1 MKYSIFLIAG
11 EVSGDMYGAKI
22 VEKIK
27 TINPEIHFC
36 GLGGKRMKEAGVNLI
51 EHTDKLS
58 VMGIPDV
65 IKKIFFFKKLLY
77 TTIDQ
82 INKVQPKAIILIDY
96 PGFNLRLAK
105 KIKKKSI
112 PVYYYIP
119 PKVWAWKKKRIKDI
133 KKYIDEVFYIFPFEE
148 HIYKELNIKSEY
160 VGNPLIELISC
171 TDKNSDKIINWRKQK
186 KVALLPG
193 SRQQEIR
200 YILPSLLTLIEKYD
214 VDTSFIIASPNNSI
228 SKQIQKY
235 LNDYP
240 KNLENVSIV
249 ESQTLEVLKQADAAI
264 ITSGTA
270 TLEAALLNVPH
281 FLIYKTNWVTY
292 LFAKVFVNLKFYGL
306 VNLLLSR
313 NVSAEVIQYNV
324 NTRRLTVELDRL
336 FNFQVTEKMKR
347 DFESIKNLLGSKI
360 TSEIIANKI
369 VKLNP
374 SD

>member
-51 EHTDKLS
+51 EHADKLS

-77 TTIDQ
+77 KTIDQ

-148 HIYKELNIKSEY
+148 HLYKELNIKSEY

-171 TDKNSDKIINWRKQK
+171 IDKNSSKIINWRKQK

-200 YILPSLLTLIEKYD
+200 YILPSLLTLIENYD
-214 VDTSFIIASPNNSI
+214 EDTSFIIASPNNSI

-249 ESQTLEVLKQADAAI
+249 ESQTLEVLKQADVAI

-313 NVSAEVIQYNV
+313 NVSAEVIQNEV

-336 FNFQVTEKMKR
+336 FNFQVAEKMKS
-347 DFESIKNLLGSKI
+347 DFETIKNLLGSKV

-369 VKLNP
+369 VKINP

>member
-51 EHTDKLS
+51 EHADKLS

-77 TTIDQ
+77 KTIDQ

-148 HIYKELNIKSEY
+148 HLYKELNIKSEY
-160 VGNPLIELISC
+160 VGNPLIELISS
-171 TDKNSDKIINWRKQK
+171 TDKNSSKIINWRKQK

-200 YILPSLLTLIEKYD
+200 YILPSLLTLIENYD

-281 FLIYKTNWVTY
+281 FLIYKTNWATY

-324 NTRRLTVELDRL
+324 NTRRLTLELDRL

>member
-27 TINPEIHFC
+27 TINPEAYFY

-77 TTIDQ
+77 KTINQ

-105 KIKKKSI
+105 KLKKINSSILLYSSKSMGLEE
-112 PVYYYIP
+112 
-119 PKVWAWKKKRIKDI
+119 KRIKDI

-148 HIYKELNIKSEY
+148 HLYKELNIKSEY

-171 TDKNSDKIINWRKQK
+171 IDKNSGKIINWRKQK

-200 YILPSLLTLIEKYD
+200 YILPSLLTLIENYD

-249 ESQTLEVLKQADAAI
+249 ESQTLEVLKQADVAI

-313 NVSAEVIQYNV
+313 NVSAEVIQNEV
-324 NTRRLTVELDRL
+324 NTRRLIAELDRL
-336 FNFQVTEKMKR
+336 FNFQVAEKMKR
-347 DFESIKNLLGSKI
+347 DFESIKSLLGSKI

-369 VKLNP
+369 VNLNP

>member
-27 TINPEIHFC
+27 TINPEIYFC
-36 GLGGKRMKEAGVNLI
+36 GLGGKRMKQAGVNLI
-51 EHTDKLS
+51 EHADKLS

-77 TTIDQ
+77 KTIDQ

-148 HIYKELNIKSEY
+148 HLYKELNIKSEY

-171 TDKNSDKIINWRKQK
+171 TDKNSGKIINWRKQK

-200 YILPSLLTLIEKYD
+200 YILPSLLTLIENYD

-249 ESQTLEVLKQADAAI
+249 ESQTLEVLKQADVAI

-313 NVSAEVIQYNV
+313 NVSAEVIQNEV
-324 NTRRLTVELDRL
+324 NTRRLIAELDRL
-336 FNFQVTEKMKR
+336 FNFQVAEKMKR
-347 DFESIKNLLGSKI
+347 DFESIKSLLGSKI

-369 VKLNP
+369 VNLNP

>member
-51 EHTDKLS
+51 EHADKLS

-77 TTIDQ
+77 KTIDQ

-105 KIKKKSI
+105 KIKKNSI

-119 PKVWAWKKKRIKDI
+119 PKVWAWKKNRIKDI

-148 HIYKELNIKSEY
+148 HLYKKLNIKSEY
-160 VGNPLIELISC
+160 VGNPLIELIACS
-171 TDKNSDKIINWRKQK
+171 DKNSGEIINWKKQK

-200 YILPSLLTLIEKYD
+200 YILPSLLTLIENYD
-214 VDTSFIIASPNNSI
+214 EDTSFIIASPNNSI
-228 SKQIQKY
+228 SKQIQKH

-240 KNLENVSIV
+240 KNLDNVSIV

-270 TLEAALLNVPH
+270 TLEAALLNIPH

-313 NVSAEVIQYNV
+313 NVSVEVIQNEV
-324 NTRRLTVELDRL
+324 NTRRLIAELDRL
-336 FNFQVTEKMKR
+336 FNFQVAEKMKR
-347 DFESIKNLLGSKI
+347 DFESIKSLLGSKI

-369 VKLNP
+369 VNLNP

>member
-1 MKYSIFLIAG
+1 MKQSIFLIAG

-27 TINPEIHFC
+27 TINPEIYFC

-51 EHTDKLS
+51 EHADKLS

-77 TTIDQ
+77 KTIDQ

-148 HIYKELNIKSEY
+148 HLYKELNIKSEY

-171 TDKNSDKIINWRKQK
+171 IDKNSGKIINWRKRK

-193 SRQQEIR
+193 SRQQEIK
-200 YILPSLLTLIEKYD
+200 YILPSLLTLIENYD
-214 VDTSFIIASPNNSI
+214 ADTSFIIASPNNSI

-240 KNLENVSIV
+240 KNLENVSLA
-249 ESQTLEVLKQADAAI
+249 ESQTLEVLKQADVAI

-281 FLIYKTNWVTY
+281 FLIYKTNWATY

-306 VNLLLSR
+306 VNLLLGRS
-313 NVSAEVIQYNV
+313 VSAEVIQNEV

-336 FNFQVTEKMKR
+336 FNLQVAEKMKR